1 MTENVR
7 EGILVIGGDKVS
19 AEVCAIEPDGTLRI
33 PLELLRLVGLEPG
46 AKVRV
51 QPDQDRLVLSRQDA
65 IVDRLIGKI
74 RIAPQLATEI
84 IEASELDV
92 EAL

>member
-19 AEVCAIEPDGTLRI
+19 AE
-33 PLELLRLVGLEPG
+33 
-46 AKVRV
+46 VRV

-84 IEASELDV
+84 IETPELDV

>member
-1 MTENVR
+1 M
-7 EGILVIGGDKVS
+7 S

-33 PLELLRLVGLEPG
+33 PLEFLRLVGFEPG
-46 AKVRV
+46 AEVRV
-51 QPDQDRLVLSRQDA
+51 QSDQGRLVLSRQDA

-74 RIAPQLATEI
+74 KIAPQLATEI
-84 IEASELDV
+84 IEAPELDV